1 VLLKGPFKVACT
13 FLAFSAA
20 WILLTDLLFETYFNA
35 SLGWHISKGL
45 FYVLTSSLILFWLSR
60 RLVIDAQRWERTLV
74 EIFEQT
80 AFGVCFTDGS
90 GRIIDCNHAYSKF
103 MGYEVAE
110 MVGRNFYDLVDPTH
124 VQEAK
129 ENFKALFEQKTSRS
143 YVRKRK
149 FIDRNGAVIWA
160 RVVGS
165 RIDPGGKEAP
175 FLVALLQDITSEV
188 ATQEALEFQE
198 AQLREMLDVVQESET
213 RFRGLA
219 ECSMTGIAVASWNGQ
234 ILDANGEF
242 LRMLGYTREEL
253 ESGILNWLEI
263 TPPEYHE
270 SKFAALKELKAAHY
284 FPPYDEECIAKDGTR
299 IPILISGRWI
309 SEDLKGC
316 VKFVVSITDLRSARR
331 AEAQLSRLA
340 LAVESAY
347 ESIVITEL
355 DGSIVYVNPAFEVMT
370 GYKRGEVIGKSP
382 QILSTGRTSQGEY
395 DDIWREIRAGR
406 TWSGRFWNR
415 RKDGVEYLEDATIS
429 PVRDD
434 HGRVINYLAV
444 KRDITREHLLENRLR
459 QTQKLEALGQLTG
472 GVAHDLNNVL
482 QVVQSCAELGLRRT
496 TDAAY
501 AYGKMCDILTASKR
515 GAGIIAQLLAFTR
528 RQGAPLKQTD
538 LNEVISETGTMLK
551 RLLPDNVELRMELG
565 NDLLRIQA
573 DPARLSQVLL
583 NLAVNARD
591 AMPEGGL
598 LSIRTS
604 KWTDSS
610 GSKSWLRLTVEDS
623 GIGMSADTKAQM
635 FEPFFTTKEAGR
647 GTGLGLATVK
657 EIVEQ
662 AGAEITVE
670 SEPGKGARFHI
681 DFPEATRTLETAAEN
696 ERVSTER
703 PVSGRVMVCEDDAA
717 VRTAICDY
725 LEAVGVEVIG
735 CRDANEAIAE
745 AAKEM
750 PDVLISDVIMPG
762 RSGLQLVE
770 ELRLQRKE
778 LKVLLMTGHTEREI
792 LSAAEARSNVSVLL
806 KPFSTVSLMRHLRE
820 LERDFNSINTA

>member
-1 VLLKGPFKVACT
+1 
-13 FLAFSAA
+13 
-20 WILLTDLLFETYFNA
+20 
-35 SLGWHISKGL
+35 
-45 FYVLTSSLILFWLSR
+45 
-60 RLVIDAQRWERTLV
+60 
-74 EIFEQT
+74 
-80 AFGVCFTDGS
+80 
-90 GRIIDCNHAYSKF
+90 
-103 MGYEVAE
+103 
-110 MVGRNFYDLVDPTH
+110 
-124 VQEAK
+124 
-129 ENFKALFEQKTSRS
+129 
-143 YVRKRK
+143 
-149 FIDRNGAVIWA
+149 
-160 RVVGS
+160 
-165 RIDPGGKEAP
+165 
-175 FLVALLQDITSEV
+175 
-188 ATQEALEFQE
+188 
-198 AQLREMLDVVQESET
+198 
-213 RFRGLA
+213 
-219 ECSMTGIAVASWNGQ
+219 
-234 ILDANGEF
+234 
-242 LRMLGYTREEL
+242 
-253 ESGILNWLEI
+253 
-263 TPPEYHE
+263 
-270 SKFAALKELKAAHY
+270 
-284 FPPYDEECIAKDGTR
+284 
-299 IPILISGRWI
+299 
-309 SEDLKGC
+309 
-316 VKFVVSITDLRSARR
+316 
-331 AEAQLSRLA
+331 
-340 LAVESAY
+340 
-347 ESIVITEL
+347 
-355 DGSIVYVNPAFEVMT
+355 
-370 GYKRGEVIGKSP
+370 
-382 QILSTGRTSQGEY
+382 
-395 DDIWREIRAGR
+395 
-406 TWSGRFWNR
+406 
-415 RKDGVEYLEDATIS
+415 
-429 PVRDD
+429 
-434 HGRVINYLAV
+434 
-444 KRDITREHLLENRLR
+444 
-459 QTQKLEALGQLTG
+459 
-472 GVAHDLNNVL
+472 
-482 QVVQSCAELGLRRT
+482 
-496 TDAAY
+496 
-501 AYGKMCDILTASKR
+501 
-515 GAGIIAQLLAFTR
+515 
-528 RQGAPLKQTD
+528 
-538 LNEVISETGTMLK
+538 MLK